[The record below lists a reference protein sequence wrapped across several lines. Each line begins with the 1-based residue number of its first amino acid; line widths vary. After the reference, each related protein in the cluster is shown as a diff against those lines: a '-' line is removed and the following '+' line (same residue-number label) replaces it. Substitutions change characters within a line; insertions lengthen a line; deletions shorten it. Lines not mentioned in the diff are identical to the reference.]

1 MGQGKHDGSTFAM
14 IPVSTILRAKPSE
27 GVITIAPGSTIAD
40 AAQVLSAKR
49 IGAVIVS
56 EDGRHMAG
64 ILSERDIVRE
74 LGRRGAACL
83 TDKVDT
89 LMTRTVVTCAPSDRT
104 NAVLQKMT
112 DGRFRHMP
120 VMEGDE
126 MVGLI
131 SIGDVVKVRLSELA
145 TEVDALEGMIKGF

>member
-1 MGQGKHDGSTFAM
+1 M

-27 GVITIAPGSTIAD
+27 GVITIVPGSTVAD

-56 EDGRHMAG
+56 PDGRHLAG

-104 NAVLQKMT
+104 NAVLQMMT

-120 VMEGDE
+120 VMDGDQ

>member
-1 MGQGKHDGSTFAM
+1 MM
-14 IPVSTILRAKPSE
+14 PVSTILKAKPTE
-27 GVITIAPGSTIAD
+27 GVITVAPGSTVGD
-40 AAQVLSAKR
+40 AARLLSEKR

-56 EDGRHMAG
+56 ADGARLAG

-83 TDKVDT
+83 TDPVEA
-89 LMTRTVVTCAPSDRT
+89 LMTRDVVSCGPSDRT

-120 VMEGDE
+120 VVQDGK

-131 SIGDVVKVRLSELA
+131 SIGDVVKARLSELA